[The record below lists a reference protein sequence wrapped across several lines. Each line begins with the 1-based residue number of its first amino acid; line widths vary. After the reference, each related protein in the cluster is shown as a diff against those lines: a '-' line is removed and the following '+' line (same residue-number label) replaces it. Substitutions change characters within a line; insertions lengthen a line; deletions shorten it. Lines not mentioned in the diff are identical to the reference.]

1 MDLDAG
7 TAHDQ
12 HMSINWK
19 NIRRLFP
26 WYSWIGIMVAGTF
39 AVYGFIVALDLIG
52 EAVVQ
57 LVR

>member
-1 MDLDAG
+1 
-7 TAHDQ
+7 
-12 HMSINWK
+12 MSINWK